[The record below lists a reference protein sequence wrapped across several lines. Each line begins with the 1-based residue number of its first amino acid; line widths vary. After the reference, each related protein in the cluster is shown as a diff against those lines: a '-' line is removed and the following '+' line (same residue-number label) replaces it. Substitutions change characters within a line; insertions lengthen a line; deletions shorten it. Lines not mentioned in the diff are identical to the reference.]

1 MKKVLTLKNIVLFA
15 GALFLLVAFFISF
28 AAKLTAYQG
37 GFTQSYNNII
47 WGCNSLT
54 LDGVKHPLAE
64 LGMGIDKADPA
75 ALPLVGVILM
85 ILAAIGAILVALL
98 VKKPW
103 AKWVVVGLAVL
114 AITGAIFQFF
124 AMQGF
129 LRGMVNAMARALGVT
144 DKEAIEQEYQSALEG
159 MKELGA
165 KTTVSTLMGV
175 FGIVGGLA
183 VGASQ
188 FLPEKK

>member
-1 MKKVLTLKNIVLFA
+1 MKKIFTLKNIVLFA
-15 GALFLLVAFFISF
+15 GALLLLVAFFISF
-28 AAKLTAYQG
+28 AAKLTAYQS

-47 WGCNSLT
+47 WGSNSIT
-54 LDGVKHPLAE
+54 LNGEKHSFVE
-64 LGMGIDKADPA
+64 LGIGIDKADPA

-103 AKWVVVGLAVL
+103 AKWVVVGLGVL
-114 AITGAIFQFF
+114 AITGAVFQFF
-124 AMQGF
+124 AMTGF
-129 LRGMVNAMARALGVT
+129 LRGMVNAMARALGIT
-144 DKEAIEQEYQSALEG
+144 DKQAIEQEYQSALQA
-159 MKELGA
+159 MKEQGA
-165 KTTVSTLMGV
+165 RTTVSTLMGV

>member
-1 MKKVLTLKNIVLFA
+1 MKKFLTLKNIVLCC
-15 GALFLLVAFFISF
+15 GALFLLVAFFMSF
-28 AAKLTAYQG
+28 AAKLTSYQS

-47 WGCNSLT
+47 WGSNSIT
-54 LDGVKHPLAE
+54 LNGEKHSFVE
-64 LGMGIDKADPA
+64 LSIGIDKADPA
-75 ALPLVGVILM
+75 ALPLVGLILM
-85 ILAAIGAILVALL
+85 LLAAIGAILVALL

-114 AITGAIFQFF
+114 AITGAVFQFF
-124 AMQGF
+124 AMSGF
-129 LRGMVNAMARALGVT
+129 LRGMVNAMARAAHVT
-144 DKEAIEQEYQSALEG
+144 NQQAIEEEYQHALES
-159 MKELGA
+159 MKEQGA
-165 KTTVSTLMGV
+165 RTTVSTLMGV

>member
-1 MKKVLTLKNIVLFA
+1 MKKIFTLKNIVLFA
-15 GALFLLVAFFISF
+15 GALLLLVAFFISF
-28 AAKLTAYQG
+28 AAKLTAYQS

-47 WGCNSLT
+47 WGSNSIT
-54 LDGVKHPLAE
+54 LNGEKHSFVE
-64 LGMGIDKADPA
+64 VGIGIDKADPA

-103 AKWVVVGLAVL
+103 AKWVVVGLGVL
-114 AITGAIFQFF
+114 AITGAVFQFF
-124 AMQGF
+124 AMTGF

-144 DKEAIEQEYQSALEG
+144 DKQAIEQEYQSALEA
-159 MKELGA
+159 MKEQGA

>member
-1 MKKVLTLKNIVLFA
+1 MKKFLTLRNIVLCC

-28 AAKLTAYQG
+28 AAKVTAYNG
-37 GFTQSYNNII
+37 GYTQSYNNIV
-47 WGCNSLT
+47 WGCNSFT
-54 LDGVKHPLAE
+54 LNGEKHALVD
-64 LGMGIDKADPA
+64 LGMGIEKADPA
-75 ALPLVGVILM
+75 ILPLIGLILM
-85 ILAAIGAILVALL
+85 LLAAIGAALVALL

-114 AITGAIFQFF
+114 AIAGAIFQFF

-129 LRGMVNAMARALGVT
+129 LRGMINAMARALGVT

-159 MKELGA
+159 MKEQGA
-165 KTTVSTLMGV
+165 RTTVSTLMGI